1 MSSEFTG
8 KKQFKLFYFVCLNHI
23 LLTFSI
29 SYHHMMYMYINIFH
43 HKKSLFTMST
53 WQAEFRM
60 FFFKIKQFPMVQCL
74 YAMLLKYH
82 SIFKWFTIILF
93 ENFVIYILFMFKF
106 TVYLLFTF
114 AILNC
119 LF

>member
-1 MSSEFTG
+1 
-8 KKQFKLFYFVCLNHI
+8 
-23 LLTFSI
+23 
-29 SYHHMMYMYINIFH
+29 
-43 HKKSLFTMST
+43 MST
-53 WQAEFRM
+53 WQV
-60 FFFKIKQFPMVQCL
+60 FFQEKTISNGTVLICNAFK
-74 YAMLLKYH
+74 KYH